1 VTVQDFSGGHV
12 APVRA
17 RVADYGVAFGLIL
30 AAALAGAVAADV
42 LVFERSAASIRSGI
56 AEAAGKLE
64 PDRQR
69 ALLSQAAP
77 WTDDP
82 VIGGRARSLMID
94 IAVGVRSPDPKL
106 VEGFVR
112 RLIER
117 KPTFGGNWL
126 SLAQLRQVNGATLS
140 DVLPLVEMST
150 LLAPHDGH
158 VMVPRVVLAIQNWTT
173 APESLKT
180 QAIDHILDLAGAS
193 GATFQWDLFADVLD
207 DQPLK
212 VRSDVRDR
220 LQQRLPRETRVLQQ
234 LGL

>member
-1 VTVQDFSGGHV
+1 MQDSSGGQ
-12 APVRA
+12 ATPVRPG
-17 RVADYGVAFGLIL
+17 VADYGTAFGLIL
-30 AAALAGAVAADV
+30 AAALVGAVAVDV
-42 LVFERSAASIRSGI
+42 ITFERSAGSIRSAI
-56 AEAAGKLE
+56 AEAGGKLDA
-64 PDRQR
+64 DRQR
-69 ALLSQAAP
+69 SLLSQAAQ
-77 WTDDP
+77 WTEDP
-82 VIGGRARSLMID
+82 VVGGRARSLMID

-106 VEGFVR
+106 VEGLMR

-126 SLAQLRQVNGATLS
+126 SLAQLRQVNGAALT
-140 DVLPLVEMST
+140 DVLPLLQMSSV
-150 LLAPHDGH
+150 LAPHDGH

-173 APESLKT
+173 APEAVKT

-212 VRSDVRDR
+212 VRSDVRER